1 MLPLLSAQVYLH
13 GIGITHRDIKPENL
27 LLDERGKFS
36 VLSLLPEL
44 FLTQPNKGVSRL
56 FH

>member
-27 LLDERGKFS
+27 LLDERGKLS